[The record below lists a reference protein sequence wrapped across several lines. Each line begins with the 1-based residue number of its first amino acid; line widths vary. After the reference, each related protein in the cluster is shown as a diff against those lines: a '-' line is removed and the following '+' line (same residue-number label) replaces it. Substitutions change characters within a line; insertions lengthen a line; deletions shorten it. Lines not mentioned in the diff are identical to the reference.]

1 MFDDGNV
8 DNFKVENNRVSFKL
22 NNKTYAC
29 FEKTQDGN
37 DNQAAK
43 DAKAIII
50 NDSSARVA
58 IEYYDNTKDDKTYHN
73 LTKIEISNASPIK
86 EELVS
91 TDTGEKTLPN
101 QINGAEFGLCCH
113 LSQRMCSALGEP
125 FLWDK
130 YEDNIKKF
138 YDTNKKIKGEIYE
151 DLQKPKE

>member
-1 MFDDGNV
+1 MGDTQFDDGTV

-29 FEKTQDGN
+29 FEKTQDGK

-58 IEYYDNTKDDKTYHN
+58 IEYYDNTKDEKTYHN
-73 LTKIEISNASPIK
+73 LTKIELATNQEPDVP
-86 EELVS
+86 LVS
-91 TDTGEKTLPN
+91 KETTELDTPN

-113 LSQRMCSALGEP
+113 LSQRLCSSLGEP
-125 FLWDK
+125 FKWED
-130 YEDNIKKF
+130 YEEYVKKF
-138 YDTNKKIKGEIYE
+138 YETNRKIKEG
-151 DLQKPKE
+151 LN